1 MGKVPE
7 GVKTATIEGRDL
19 TSAIQGAAEELG
31 VKRHQIKHTIDMSH
45 FRSASGT
52 SVPRDT
58 VKIIA
63 WVNPDAPEEAPPE
76 AEAAPR
82 RERSDRGDRGD
93 RGDRRS
99 REEAPAGEETDAS
112 KFAVTWFEGVLEALG
127 VDGKVS
133 GSGTDDRVHVR
144 IQPEAKAGRL
154 IGRRGSTLAAV
165 RHLLGLAL
173 EKYGEFTVDVDV
185 DDSRDDRG
193 GRGRDRDDRKSRG
206 RDRGDRGDRDDRK
219 GGRDKRRG
227 GKGRGRDRDR
237 GDRDGGG
244 GSFPEDKLKAL
255 ARRAAEKARDTGKT
269 ITINLELNSYDR
281 RIVHMEVS
289 EIDGVGTRSVEKG
302 DKKVVQVIPD

>member
-93 RGDRRS
+93 RGDRS
-99 REEAPAGEETDAS
+99 SGGGFAGFSGGDTTAS
-112 KFAVTWFEGVLEALG
+112 S
-127 VDGKVS
+127 VS
-133 GSGTDDRVHVR
+133 GT
-144 IQPEAKAGRL
+144 
-154 IGRRGSTLAAV
+154 
-165 RHLLGLAL
+165 
-173 EKYGEFTVDVDV
+173 
-185 DDSRDDRG
+185 
-193 GRGRDRDDRKSRG
+193 RDRNVSPSATG
-206 RDRGDRGDRDDRK
+206 SVSFWNET
-219 GGRDKRRG
+219 
-227 GKGRGRDRDR
+227 
-237 GDRDGGG
+237 GG
-244 GSFPEDKLKAL
+244 GSVAMGGGSV
-255 ARRAAEKARDTGKT
+255 AIGGGAATGGDAGT
-269 ITINLELNSYDR
+269 GGAAATGSTGGTGAGAAITGGEAAGGAAGTGAGAAGGATYT
-281 RIVHMEVS
+281 V
-289 EIDGVGTRSVEKG
+289 VGGGAAATGGET
-302 DKKVVQVIPD
+302 